1 MPTPYLQIENL
12 TKSFGDKVLFE
23 GLSFGIAEGQRI
35 ALIARNGIGKSTLL
49 DIIAGHEACS
59 RLSTAVCKHLVEADA
74 GTITFRNDLRV
85 GYLSQQTDYNPTLTI
100 EETMKKYLSDDIDND
115 ASEHWETFPPSG
127 GIRGGL
133 EFLTRLGITNL
144 QQPMGQLSGGQ
155 RKRVALALVLA
166 SQPDLLILDEP
177 TNHLDL
183 EMVEWLE
190 QYLRKPNITLL
201 LVTHDRYFLDRVC
214 TDIIEIDN
222 QQLYTYHGNYAYYL
236 EKRAERLET
245 QQAEIDKAR
254 NLYRTE
260 LEWMRRMPQARGHKA
275 QYRVDAFAG
284 LEAKAKQQITN
295 DTIRLEVKSTYI
307 GSKIFEAKNVC
318 KAFAP
323 NTSEHGQVSPLH
335 GGTEGG
341 LVILDNFSYV
351 FSRYE
356 KVGII
361 GNNGTGK
368 TTFLKLLLGIEQPD
382 SGCFDIGQTVRFGY
396 YRQEGAFTTSRDA
409 NRTQSVGRLPQR
421 PSSRDSIYG
430 VSSEQQCSRDSI
442 YDVSSEHGQSSFVE
456 GRKVIDLVRDK
467 AEFID
472 LGDGK
477 RLSASQFLQHF
488 LFSPSQQYDY
498 VEKLSGGEK
507 QRLHLCMVL
516 MQNPNFLILDEPTN
530 DLDIPTLAILEEY
543 LRAFKGCLIV
553 VSHDRYFMD
562 KVVDHLFVFKGAGE
576 IQDFPGNYTQWRNE
590 EGAKTKAVEGAK
602 ATNEPKRTASS
613 ERRMTQV
620 RKLTFKEKQEL
631 AQLEQDMPQLEAEKA
646 ALETQ
651 LSGGLSNP
659 DEIAQASRRYEEV
672 TNLLDEKEMRWLEL
686 SDITNNP

>member
-1 MPTPYLQIENL
+1 MQIENL

-23 GLSFGIAEGQRI
+23 GLSFGVAEGQRI

-49 DIIAGHEACS
+49 DIIAGKQDNDS
-59 RLSTAVCKHLVEADA
+59 

-85 GYLSQQTDYNPTLTI
+85 GYLSQQTDYNPALTI
-100 EETMKKYLSDDIDND
+100 EETMKEYLSND
-115 ASEHWETFPPSG
+115 ADSNSSEHWESFPPVG
-127 GIRGGL
+127 EIRGGL

-155 RKRVALALVLA
+155 RKRVALALTLA

-236 EKRAERLET
+236 EKRAERIET

-318 KAFAP
+318 KAFKSQEAIVP
-323 NTSEHGQVSPLH
+323 NGERRTANSD
-335 GGTEGG
+335 
-341 LVILDNFSYV
+341 LVILNNFSYV

-368 TTFLKLLLGIEQPD
+368 TTFLKLLLGEVQPD
-382 SGCFDIGQTVRFGY
+382 SGHFDIGQTVRFGY
-396 YRQEGAFTTSRDA
+396 YRQEGLQEILDA
-409 NRTQSVGRLPQR
+409 QNK
-421 PSSRDSIYG
+421 
-430 VSSEQQCSRDSI
+430 
-442 YDVSSEHGQSSFVE
+442 
-456 GRKVIDLVRDK
+456 KVIDLVKDK

-488 LFSPSQQYDY
+488 LFAPSQQYDY

-553 VSHDRYFMD
+553 ISHDRYFMD
-562 KVVDHLFVFKGAGE
+562 KVVDHLFVFKGQGE
-576 IQDFPGNYTQWRNE
+576 IQDFPGNYTQWRTTRDE
-590 EGAKTKAVEGAK
+590 AVPRLESETKVTKADNNRNANR
-602 ATNEPKRTASS
+602 A
-613 ERRMTQV
+613 RR
-620 RKLTFKEKQEL
+620 LTFKEKQEL
-631 AQLEQDMPQLEAEKA
+631 AQLEQDMPKLEAEKS
-646 ALETQ
+646 ALEAQ

-659 DEIAQASRRYEEV
+659 DEIAQASHRYEEV
-672 TNLLDEKEMRWLEL
+672 TNLLDEKELRWLEL
-686 SDITNNP
+686 SEI

>member
-1 MPTPYLQIENL
+1 MPVPYLQIENL

-49 DIIAGHEACS
+49 DIIVGKQEPD
-59 RLSTAVCKHLVEADA
+59 T

-85 GYLSQQTDYNPTLTI
+85 GYLSQQTDYNPALTI
-100 EETMKKYLSDDIDND
+100 EETMEKYLSNDRDDNS
-115 ASEHWETFPPSG
+115 SEHWETFPPVG

-144 QQPMGQLSGGQ
+144 NQPMGQLSGGQ

-341 LVILDNFSYV
+341 LVILDNFSYI

-382 SGCFDIGQTVRFGY
+382 FGCFDIGQTVRFGY
-396 YRQEGAFTTSRDA
+396 YRQEGAFTTSRD
-409 NRTQSVGRLPQR
+409 
-421 PSSRDSIYG
+421 SIYG
-430 VSSEQQCSRDSI
+430 
-442 YDVSSEHGQSSFVE
+442 VSSEHGQSSFVE
-456 GRKVIDLVRDK
+456 GRKVIDLVKDK

-590 EGAKTKAVEGAK
+590 EGAKVKTLEGSKTA
-602 ATNEPKRTASS
+602 NEPKRTASS

-620 RKLTFKEKQEL
+620 RRLTFKEKQEL